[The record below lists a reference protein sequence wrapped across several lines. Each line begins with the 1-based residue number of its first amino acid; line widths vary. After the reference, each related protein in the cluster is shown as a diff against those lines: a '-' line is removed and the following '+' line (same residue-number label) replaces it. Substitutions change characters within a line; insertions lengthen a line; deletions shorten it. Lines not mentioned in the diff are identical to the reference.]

1 MASYKE
7 LRVWQKAMDL
17 VTETYKLC
25 KTLPKEETYGL
36 SDQMRRAAVSIPSN
50 IAEGQAR
57 KNKKE
62 FIHFLYIA
70 QGSLAELLTQLEI
83 CVRLGYIGQ
92 DMTEKAERYSEETGK
107 MITNLMKNLQ
117 QTAKDQLQTTND

>member
-1 MASYKE
+1 
-7 LRVWQKAMDL
+7 
-17 VTETYKLC
+17 
-25 KTLPKEETYGL
+25 
-36 SDQMRRAAVSIPSN
+36 MRRAAVSIPSN

-83 CVRLGYIGQ
+83 CIRLGYIELDQ
-92 DMTEKAERYSEETGK
+92 AAKIKDYSEEIGK

-117 QTAKDQLQTTND
+117 QQTNN

>member
-7 LRVWQKAMDL
+7 LRVWQRAMDL
-17 VTETYKLC
+17 VIEIYKLC
-25 KTLPKEETYGL
+25 RALPKEETYGL
-36 SDQMRRAAVSIPSN
+36 SDHMRRSAVSVPSN

-62 FIHFLYIA
+62 FVHFLYIA

-92 DMTEKAERYSEETGK
+92 DHAADAENYAAETGK

-117 QTAKDQLQTTND
+117 QSTNDQ

>member
-1 MASYKE
+1 MASYRE

-17 VTETYKLC
+17 VIETYKLC
-25 KTLPKEETYGL
+25 RLLPREETYGL
-36 SDQMRRAAVSIPSN
+36 IDQMKRAAVSVPSN

-62 FIHFLYIA
+62 FVHFLYIA

-83 CVRLGYIGQ
+83 CVRLEYLNKDQ
-92 DMTEKAERYSEETGK
+92 TAAAETYSEETGK
-107 MITNLMKNLQ
+107 MISNLMKNLQ
-117 QTAKDQLQTTND
+117 QPTNN

>member
-17 VTETYKLC
+17 VIETYKLC
-25 KTLPKEETYGL
+25 QYLPKEETYGL
-36 SDQMRRAAVSIPSN
+36 SAQMRRAAVSIPSN

-57 KNKKE
+57 KNKRE
-62 FIHFLYIA
+62 FIHFLTIA
-70 QGSLAELLTQLEI
+70 QGSLAELQTQIEI
-83 CVRLGYIGQ
+83 CVRLGYIREEQ
-92 DMTEKAERYSEETGK
+92 IIETEISFEEIGK

-117 QTAKDQLQTTND
+117 QATDNQ

>member
-7 LRVWQKAMDL
+7 LRVWQKTMDL
-17 VTETYKLC
+17 VIETYKLC
-25 KTLPKEETYGL
+25 ELLPKKETYGL

-62 FIHFLYIA
+62 FFHFLSIA
-70 QGSLAELLTQLEI
+70 RGSLAELLTHLEI
-83 CVRLGYIGQ
+83 CVRLGYFGQ
-92 DMTEKAERYSEETGK
+92 DQVAIVENYSEEAGK

-117 QTAKDQLQTTND
+117 QSDNN

>member
-7 LRVWQKAMDL
+7 LIVWQKAVDL
-17 VTETYKLC
+17 VIETYKLC
-25 KTLPKEETYGL
+25 RILPKEETYGL

-70 QGSLAELLTQLEI
+70 KGSLAELLTQLEI
-83 CVRLGYIGQ
+83 CIRLGYISRDQ
-92 DMTEKAERYSEETGK
+92 AAAAEGSSEEIGR
-107 MITNLMKNLQ
+107 MITNLIKNLQ
-117 QTAKDQLQTTND
+117 QPMGNQKSVTDN

>member
-7 LRVWQKAMDL
+7 LRVWQKAMEL
-17 VTETYKLC
+17 VVETYKLC
-25 KTLPKEETYGL
+25 EFLPKEETYGL

-83 CVRLGYIGQ
+83 CVRLGFIEQETTAKVENY
-92 DMTEKAERYSEETGK
+92 AEEAGK

-117 QTAKDQLQTTND
+117 QTAD